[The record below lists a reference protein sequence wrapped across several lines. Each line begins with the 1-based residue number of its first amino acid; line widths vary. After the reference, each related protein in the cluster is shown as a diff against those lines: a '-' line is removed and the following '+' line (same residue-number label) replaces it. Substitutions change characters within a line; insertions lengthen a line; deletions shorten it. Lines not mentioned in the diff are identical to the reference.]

1 MKYFPSMTTT
11 ISVSQKG
18 QVELPEDFCKRKKI
32 KPGTAL
38 RVTEVGDGVYVTPV
52 PEPTENELK
61 EVIAAAGSLA
71 RRQTSTDEEMV
82 RQVIADYRVEKRRK
96 QG

>member
-1 MKYFPSMTTT
+1 MKYFPTMTTT

-18 QVELPEDFCKRKKI
+18 QVELPEDFCRRKKI